1 MRNES
6 DRGGMAMDRNLI
18 GDVAVITG
26 GGSAAGIGAATG
38 RLLAQHG
45 CRIVLSDVNAA
56 TLDATVASLRT
67 EGLDVTGIVG
77 DVSELASMRALAD
90 QVFVEFGHVDIAF
103 LNAGI
108 GYAGSYFDDD
118 IDAWHQA
125 YGVNF
130 FGVLH
135 GIKAF
140 VPRMVA
146 QGTPGDVLGTT
157 SGSGTIGVMYQ
168 TPAYSS
174 SKAAVLTLIEG
185 LYATL
190 RDQNSAIRVHAV
202 FPPLT
207 RTNLGGDPSVMAMVQ
222 QGLESNGVAA
232 VLAEPE
238 EVAVTV
244 LEALQSGNFW
254 AHHDHEAD
262 ERLSNGRFKVDIDWQ
277 DEIVR
282 KRTAAI
288 ISRTAPDAY
297 LWGLD

>member
-130 FGVLH
+130 FRVLH
-135 GIKAF
+135 ASRHSCPGWSPRARRATSW
-140 VPRMVA
+140 VPHRA
-146 QGTPGDVLGTT
+146 REP
-157 SGSGTIGVMYQ
+157 
-168 TPAYSS
+168 
-174 SKAAVLTLIEG
+174 
-185 LYATL
+185 
-190 RDQNSAIRVHAV
+190 SA
-202 FPPLT
+202 
-207 RTNLGGDPSVMAMVQ
+207 
-222 QGLESNGVAA
+222 
-232 VLAEPE
+232 
-238 EVAVTV
+238 
-244 LEALQSGNFW
+244 
-254 AHHDHEAD
+254 
-262 ERLSNGRFKVDIDWQ
+262 
-277 DEIVR
+277 
-282 KRTAAI
+282 
-288 ISRTAPDAY
+288 
-297 LWGLD
+297 